1 MNILVVS
8 EKPWASKCIAPAVR
22 AYWPT
27 DHIAFVNAIP
37 YGNFT
42 FNYPRGLRLQDYP
55 VVSEPR
61 HKLRDWDD
69 WCGGA
74 LDMALDGTL
83 TPCSANPEL
92 FTAADLIVY
101 ACDPSHTG
109 AVSFD
114 ILLNQVFG
122 DDRALQCPALLLVAL
137 DDASLKHAFKE
148 MRPFG
153 EACRQNLDY
162 GRMKRYFDW
171 NWNANALVV
180 LGETQRRAGVPAG
193 APPLSKFALQMLY
206 AMRDGLPRSDNAL
219 YRLMTYWPGTGRYR
233 YQAGQW
239 RPRVGSAASRTQILE
254 NLIEAKLLTRTY
266 LALKRP
272 LGEFE
277 QGPSELSLSAQGQA
291 LLNLL
296 HPDCEDPDLP
306 FRLDA
311 WCDQGETAKPA
322 IDRYI
327 KTFFGKQLRFLSA

>member
-1 MNILVVS
+1 MNILIVS
-8 EKPWASKCIAPAVR
+8 EKPWLSRIMAPAVR
-22 AYWPT
+22 AHWPA
-27 DHIAFVNAIP
+27 DHISFVHAVP

-42 FNYPRGLRLQDYP
+42 FHYPRGLRLQDYP

-69 WCGGA
+69 WCCGA
-74 LDMALDGTL
+74 LDMAPDGTL
-83 TPCSANPEL
+83 VDCSANPAL

-101 ACDPSHTG
+101 ACDPDHSG

-114 ILLNQVFG
+114 VLMHQVFG
-122 DDRALQCPALLLVAL
+122 DDRALHCPALLLVSA
-137 DDASLKHAFKE
+137 DDASLKRALAE

-153 EACRQNLDY
+153 QACRQSREY
-162 GRMKRYFDW
+162 GHMKRYVDW
-171 NWNANALVV
+171 NWNANALAV
-180 LGETQRRAGVPAG
+180 LGETQRRAGVPAD

-219 YRLMTYWPGTGRYR
+219 HRLMTYWPGTGRYQ
-233 YQAGQW
+233 YEAGQW
-239 RPRVGSAASRTQILE
+239 RPRVGSAASRAQILE
-254 NLIEAKLLTRTY
+254 NLIEAGLLTRTF
-266 LALKRP
+266 LAPKRP

-277 QGPSELSLSAQGQA
+277 QAPSELSLSACGQA

-306 FRLDA
+306 FRLHA
-311 WCDQGETAKPA
+311 WCEKGATAKPA
-322 IDRYI
+322 VDRYI